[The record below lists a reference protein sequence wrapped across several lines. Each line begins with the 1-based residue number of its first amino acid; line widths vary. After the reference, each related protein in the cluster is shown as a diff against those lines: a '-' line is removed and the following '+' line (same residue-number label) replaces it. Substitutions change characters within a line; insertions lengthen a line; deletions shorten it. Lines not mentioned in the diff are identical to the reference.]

1 MRTATA
7 SIKATKR
14 GIGRPLYGGVSWDPE
29 RARGRATQVPACR
42 DNKIE
47 QFRSAWVPVVVVPTD
62 HGRSMLTAT
71 IARPWVFMPATQSAR
86 FGHRSPQEMLPQR
99 SGLLGGGTTVRVK
112 LSARSRTPEEGE
124 SHAG

>member
-14 GIGRPLYGGVSWDPE
+14 GIRRPLYGGVSWDPE

-62 HGRSMLTAT
+62 HGLHTSRLLRGSQTAWR
-71 IARPWVFMPATQSAR
+71 ALREPLSRRREGPSAVAAAC
-86 FGHRSPQEMLPQR
+86 GHHLALLP
-99 SGLLGGGTTVRVK
+99 T
-112 LSARSRTPEEGE
+112 
-124 SHAG
+124 HAQGN